1 MKKLDNWGTILLMLA
16 AIGGVLGVAAIAI
29 GFKAFD
35 EYRGLTEHLVGVR
48 AATGLWLITVGVV
61 TAIGGL
67 LVKTTRSE
75 AGTKSIIGDLAGLLE
90 HPGGLGLALVI
101 VGALLLGMS
110 FDTDGDDH
118 AAPAIEAPAAAGAS

>member
-1 MKKLDNWGTILLMLA
+1 VKLDKVGAGLLLVGALVGLVGIVVIL
-16 AIGGVLGVAAIAI
+16 I
-29 GFKAFD
+29 GFKASD

-67 LVKTTRSE
+67 LVKTTKEQPGTRSV
-75 AGTKSIIGDLAGLLE
+75 IGDLAGLLE

-110 FDTDGDDH
+110 FDTDGNDH
-118 AAPAIEAPAAAGAS
+118 AQPAPEAAVATATP